1 MYNKQLVMSTINLT
15 LYQILKTDFN
25 LSDAKAREFI
35 DAIREEVQND
45 IKYENSDFK
54 SSVRE
59 DFLKLEL
66 KGEQNK
72 SELRNEIKDVRV
84 EIKESKNDMLK
95 WFVGMF
101 FALALMI
108 IGLYLKK

>member
-1 MYNKQLVMSTINLT
+1 MNTVNLN
-15 LYQILKTDFN
+15 LYKILKTDFK
-25 LSDAKAREFI
+25 LSDAKAKEFV

-54 SSVRE
+54 STVKE

-66 KGEQNK
+66 KFEQVNTK
-72 SELRNEIKDVRV
+72 IESVKV

>member
-1 MYNKQLVMSTINLT
+1 MNTVNLN
-15 LYQILKTDFN
+15 LYKILKTDFK
-25 LSDAKAREFI
+25 LSDAKAKEFV

-54 SSVRE
+54 STVKE

-66 KGEQNK
+66 KLEQVNTKIESIKGELKN
-72 SELRNEIKDVRV
+72 

-95 WFVGMF
+95 WFVGIF

>member
-1 MYNKQLVMSTINLT
+1 MNTVN
-15 LYQILKTDFN
+15 LYQILKTDFK
-25 LSDAKAREFI
+25 LSDEKAKEFV

-54 SSVRE
+54 STVKE

-66 KGEQNK
+66 KFEQVNTK
-72 SELRNEIKDVRV
+72 IESVKV

>member
-1 MYNKQLVMSTINLT
+1 MNTVNLN
-15 LYQILKTDFN
+15 LYQILKTDFK
-25 LSDAKAREFI
+25 LSDAKAKEFV

-54 SSVRE
+54 STVKE

-66 KGEQNK
+66 KFEQVNTK
-72 SELRNEIKDVRV
+72 IESVKV

-95 WFVGMF
+95 WFVGIF

>member
-1 MYNKQLVMSTINLT
+1 
-15 LYQILKTDFN
+15 
-25 LSDAKAREFI
+25 
-35 DAIREEVQND
+35 
-45 IKYENSDFK
+45 
-54 SSVRE
+54 
-59 DFLKLEL
+59 
-66 KGEQNK
+66 
-72 SELRNEIKDVRV
+72 V

>member
-1 MYNKQLVMSTINLT
+1 MSTINLN
-15 LYQILKTDFN
+15 LYQILKTDFK
-25 LSDAKAREFI
+25 LSDAKAKEFV

-54 SSVRE
+54 SDLKE

-66 KGEQNK
+66 KFEQVNTKIESIRGELK
-72 SELRNEIKDVRV
+72 I

-95 WFVGMF
+95 WFFGMF
-101 FALALMI
+101 FALVLMI
-108 IGLYLKK
+108 IGLYFKN

>member
-1 MYNKQLVMSTINLT
+1 MNTVNLN
-15 LYQILKTDFN
+15 LYQILKTDFK
-25 LSDAKAREFI
+25 LSDAKAKEFV
-35 DAIREEVQND
+35 DAIREEVKND

-54 SSVRE
+54 SALKE

-66 KGEQNK
+66 KFEQVNTKIESIKGELK
-72 SELRNEIKDVRV
+72 V

-95 WFVGMF
+95 WFFGMF
-101 FALALMI
+101 FALVLMI

>member
-1 MYNKQLVMSTINLT
+1 MNTVNLN
-15 LYQILKTDFN
+15 LYQILKTDFK
-25 LSDAKAREFI
+25 LSDAKAKEFVN
-35 DAIREEVQND
+35 AIREEVQND

-54 SSVRE
+54 STVKE

-66 KGEQNK
+66 KSEQNK

-108 IGLYLKK
+108 IGLYIKK

>member
-1 MYNKQLVMSTINLT
+1 MNSVNLN
-15 LYQILKTDFN
+15 LYHILKTGFK
-25 LSDAKAREFI
+25 LSDAKSKEFV

-45 IKYENSDFK
+45 IKYENSGFK
-54 SSVRE
+54 STVKE

-66 KGEQNK
+66 KFEQVNTK
-72 SELRNEIKDVRV
+72 IESVKV

>member
-1 MYNKQLVMSTINLT
+1 MNTVNLN
-15 LYQILKTDFN
+15 LYQILKTDFK
-25 LSDAKAREFI
+25 LSDEKAKEFV

-45 IKYENSDFK
+45 IKYENSGFK
-54 SSVRE
+54 STVKE

-66 KGEQNK
+66 KFEQVNTK
-72 SELRNEIKDVRV
+72 IESVKV

>member
-1 MYNKQLVMSTINLT
+1 MRVKFTQKSSH
-15 LYQILKTDFN
+15 QILKTDFK
-25 LSDAKAREFI
+25 LSDEKAKEFV

-45 IKYENSDFK
+45 IKYENSGFK
-54 SSVRE
+54 STVKE

-66 KGEQNK
+66 KFEQVNTK
-72 SELRNEIKDVRV
+72 IESVKV

>member
-1 MYNKQLVMSTINLT
+1 MKTVNLN
-15 LYQILKTDFN
+15 LYQILKTDFK
-25 LSDAKAREFI
+25 LSDEKAKEFV

-45 IKYENSDFK
+45 IKYENSGFK
-54 SSVRE
+54 STVKE

-66 KGEQNK
+66 KFEQVNTK
-72 SELRNEIKDVRV
+72 IESVKV

>member
-1 MYNKQLVMSTINLT
+1 MSSVNLNLYN
-15 LYQILKTDFN
+15 ILKTDFK
-25 LSDAKAREFI
+25 LSDAKAKEFV

-45 IKYENSDFK
+45 IKYENADFR
-54 SSVRE
+54 SSVKE
-59 DFLKLEL
+59 DFFKLEL
-66 KGEQNK
+66 RLTN
-72 SELRNEIKDVRV
+72 

-95 WFVGMF
+95 WSAGIF

>member
-1 MYNKQLVMSTINLT
+1 MVFIFREKSLILYNKQLVMSTINLT

-54 SSVRE
+54 SP
-59 DFLKLEL
+59 LE
-66 KGEQNK
+66 KI
-72 SELRNEIKDVRV
+72 S
-84 EIKESKNDMLK
+84 
-95 WFVGMF
+95 
-101 FALALMI
+101 
-108 IGLYLKK
+108 

>member
-1 MYNKQLVMSTINLT
+1 MDTVNLN
-15 LYQILKTDFN
+15 LYQILKTDFK
-25 LSDAKAREFI
+25 LSDEKAKEFV

-45 IKYENSDFK
+45 IKYENSGFK
-54 SSVRE
+54 STVKE

-66 KGEQNK
+66 KFEQVNTK
-72 SELRNEIKDVRV
+72 IESVKV

>member
-1 MYNKQLVMSTINLT
+1 MNTVNLN
-15 LYQILKTDFN
+15 LYQILKTDFK
-25 LSDAKAREFI
+25 LSDAKAKEFV
-35 DAIREEVQND
+35 DAISEEVQND

-54 SSVRE
+54 STVKE

-66 KGEQNK
+66 KFKQVNTKIESVK
-72 SELRNEIKDVRV
+72 V

-95 WFVGMF
+95 WFFGMF

>member
-1 MYNKQLVMSTINLT
+1 MNTVNLN
-15 LYQILKTDFN
+15 LYQILKTDFK
-25 LSDAKAREFI
+25 LSDEKAKEFV

-45 IKYENSDFK
+45 IKYENSGFK
-54 SSVRE
+54 STVKE

-66 KGEQNK
+66 KLEQVNTK
-72 SELRNEIKDVRV
+72 IESVKV

>member
-1 MYNKQLVMSTINLT
+1 MNTVN
-15 LYQILKTDFN
+15 LYQILKTDFK
-25 LSDAKAREFI
+25 LSDEKAKEFV

-45 IKYENSDFK
+45 IKYENSGFK
-54 SSVRE
+54 STVKE

-66 KGEQNK
+66 KFEQVNTK
-72 SELRNEIKDVRV
+72 IESVKV

>member
-1 MYNKQLVMSTINLT
+1 MSTVNINL
-15 LYQILKTDFN
+15 YNILKSDFK
-25 LSDAKAREFI
+25 LSDAKAKEFV

-66 KGEQNK
+66 KLEQNK
-72 SELRNEIKDVRV
+72 SELKSEIKDAKTD
-84 EIKESKNDMLK
+84 ILK
-95 WFVGMF
+95 WFVGIF
-101 FALALMI
+101 ITLALMI

>member
-1 MYNKQLVMSTINLT
+1 MNTVNLN
-15 LYQILKTDFN
+15 LYQILKTDFK
-25 LSDAKAREFI
+25 LSDAKAKEFV

-54 SSVRE
+54 STVKE

-66 KGEQNK
+66 KFEQVNTK
-72 SELRNEIKDVRV
+72 IESVKV

-101 FALALMI
+101 FVLALMI
-108 IGLYLKK
+108 MGLYLKK

>member
-1 MYNKQLVMSTINLT
+1 MNSVNLN
-15 LYQILKTDFN
+15 LYQILKTDFK
-25 LSDAKAREFI
+25 LSDEKAKEFV

-45 IKYENSDFK
+45 IKYENSGFK
-54 SSVRE
+54 STVKE

-66 KGEQNK
+66 KFEQVNTK
-72 SELRNEIKDVRV
+72 IESVKV

>member
-1 MYNKQLVMSTINLT
+1 MNTVNLN
-15 LYQILKTDFN
+15 LYQILKTDFK
-25 LSDAKAREFI
+25 LSDAKAKEFV
-35 DAIREEVQND
+35 DAIREEVHND

-54 SSVRE
+54 STVKE

-66 KGEQNK
+66 KFEQVNTK
-72 SELRNEIKDVRV
+72 IESVKV

-108 IGLYLKK
+108 MGLYLKK

>member
-1 MYNKQLVMSTINLT
+1 MNSVNLN
-15 LYQILKTDFN
+15 LYQILKTDFK
-25 LSDAKAREFI
+25 LSDAKAKEFV

-45 IKYENSDFK
+45 IKYENSGFK
-54 SSVRE
+54 STVKE

-66 KGEQNK
+66 KFEQVNTK
-72 SELRNEIKDVRV
+72 IESVKV

>member
-1 MYNKQLVMSTINLT
+1 MSTINLN
-15 LYQILKTDFN
+15 LYQILKTDFK
-25 LSDAKAREFI
+25 LSDAKAKEFV
-35 DAIREEVQND
+35 DAIREEVKND

-54 SSVRE
+54 STVKE

-66 KGEQNK
+66 KIEQVNTK
-72 SELRNEIKDVRV
+72 IESIKGDLKN

-95 WFVGMF
+95 WFVGIF

>member
-1 MYNKQLVMSTINLT
+1 MNSVNLN
-15 LYQILKTDFN
+15 LYQILKTDFK
-25 LSDAKAREFI
+25 LSDAKAKEFV

-54 SSVRE
+54 STVKE

-66 KGEQNK
+66 KFEQVNTK
-72 SELRNEIKDVRV
+72 IESVKV

>member
-1 MYNKQLVMSTINLT
+1 MNTVNLN
-15 LYQILKTDFN
+15 LYQILKTDFK
-25 LSDAKAREFI
+25 LSDAKAKEFV

-45 IKYENSDFK
+45 IKYENSDLK
-54 SSVRE
+54 STVKE

-66 KGEQNK
+66 KFEQVNTK
-72 SELRNEIKDVRV
+72 IESVKV

-95 WFVGMF
+95 WFVGIF

>member
-1 MYNKQLVMSTINLT
+1 MNTVNLN
-15 LYQILKTDFN
+15 LYHILKTDFK
-25 LSDAKAREFI
+25 LSDEKAKEFV

-45 IKYENSDFK
+45 IKYENSGFK
-54 SSVRE
+54 STVKE

-66 KGEQNK
+66 KFEQVNTK
-72 SELRNEIKDVRV
+72 IESVKV

>member
-1 MYNKQLVMSTINLT
+1 MNTVNLN
-15 LYQILKTDFN
+15 LYQILKTDFK
-25 LSDAKAREFI
+25 LSDAKAKEFV

-54 SSVRE
+54 SSVKE

-66 KGEQNK
+66 KLEQVNTK
-72 SELRNEIKDVRV
+72 IESIKGDLKN